1 MTWAVIGV
9 WTTLPTCLWY
19 TSSLSGVP
27 TWGLNLMSVCLKLR
41 KNVEEEDETVR
52 IIHNLEEARKS
63 MFHANTSKN
72 G

>member
-1 MTWAVIGV
+1 
-9 WTTLPTCLWY
+9 
-19 TSSLSGVP
+19 
-27 TWGLNLMSVCLKLR
+27 MSVFVKLG

-63 MFHANTSKN
+63 MFHASTSKN